1 MRRIL
6 IGFMALLIVW
16 SVGWGQIGKSSS
28 KSTKKVRCEK
38 YVRALYMDVF
48 GREGDAT
55 GVKYHTD
62 RLIKDEVTKD
72 NLVKGF
78 LSGEEYRVK
87 FVKGMYGWF
96 LDREPDERGLKYHI
110 ARMKESTERDMFR
123 GFVLG
128 EEFWDLS
135 NRNYRDWVG
144 NVYWTLFSRAPDASG
159 HDYWT
164 KQLKGGNSKETLVD
178 QMMSGPEYQKR
189 YITFLYKWYFKREP
203 DETGLNYWVGRFGDL
218 SERQIIV
225 AFLTGEEY
233 WNQVTR

>member
-6 IGFMALLIVW
+6 ISFLALLIVC
-16 SVGWGQIGKSSS
+16 SFGLGQISNSS
-28 KSTKKVRCEK
+28 KKSAKMVACEK
-38 YVRALYMDVF
+38 YVRALYKDVF
-48 GREGDAT
+48 DREGEAT

-62 RLIKDEVTKD
+62 RLFKDEVSKRD
-72 NLVKGF
+72 LVKGF
-78 LSGEEYRVK
+78 LNGDEYREK

-96 LDREPDERGLKYHI
+96 LDREPDERGLKYHME
-110 ARMKESTERDMFR
+110 RMKEQNEREMFR

-128 EEFWDLS
+128 EEFWNLS
-135 NRNYRDWVG
+135 NRNYRDYVE

-164 KQLKGGNSKETLVD
+164 KELKSGTSKEKMVD

-189 YITFLYKWYFKREP
+189 YIVFLYKWYLKREP
-203 DETGLNYWVGRFGDL
+203 GETGLKYWIGQFGEM

-233 WNQVTR
+233 WNMVTR

>member
-6 IGFMALLIVW
+6 ISFLALLIVC
-16 SVGWGQIGKSSS
+16 SVVWGQIGKSSS
-28 KSTKKVRCEK
+28 KSTKMVACEN
-38 YVRALYMDVF
+38 YVRALYEDVF

-62 RLIKDEVTKD
+62 RLFRDEVTKRE
-72 NLVKGF
+72 LVSGF
-78 LSGEEYRVK
+78 LNGDEYREK

-96 LDREPDERGLKYHI
+96 LDREPDERGLKYHMK
-110 ARMKESTERDMFR
+110 RMKEHTERDMIS

-128 EEFWDLS
+128 EEFWNLS
-135 NRNYRDWVG
+135 NRNDRDWIE

-164 KQLKGGNSKETLVD
+164 KQLNSGTSKKQMVG

-189 YITFLYKWYFKREP
+189 YITFLYRWYFKREP
-203 DETGLNYWVGRFGDL
+203 DDTGIKYWIGQFGEMN
-218 SERQIIV
+218 ERQIIV

-233 WNQVTR
+233 WNMVTR